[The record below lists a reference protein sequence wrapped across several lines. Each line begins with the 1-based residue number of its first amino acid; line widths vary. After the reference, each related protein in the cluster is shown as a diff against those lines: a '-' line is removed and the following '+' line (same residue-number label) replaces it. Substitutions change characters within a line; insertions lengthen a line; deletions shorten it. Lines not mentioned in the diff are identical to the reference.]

1 MKKTFVIDT
10 SVLLYH
16 EDSVHAFPGCNLIIP
31 MVVLEELDKFK
42 IRRDSVGNASRYVN
56 RFLDGLRAKGSFST
70 GIELENGQR
79 IYVVP
84 DCEVPDGL
92 DRTKND
98 NMILSTAIHANTS
111 LEDFGEVILL
121 TKDISL
127 RIKADAFGVNA
138 ENYFKEKAKVS
149 RRNAYTGVSVVQGME
164 DFDIDDFYKEGEI
177 DLDEE
182 FYENEFVVM
191 KGPNRKSAI
200 GRYVEGTV
208 RKLSFVP
215 SDGVGGVKPRN
226 KEQNFSLE
234 VLMDPSISMVTITG
248 KAGSGKTLM
257 SVVASMTQ
265 LMDGSYKKL
274 IVTRPNISMSKD
286 IGFLPGPQP
295 LTAKILTP
303 EGWTTMGDIKAGD
316 FVISRDGQP
325 ARVLKIFPKG
335 KKEVYRVETSSGL
348 SSESCIDHIWATKD
362 YEEKKRGKAYSLR
375 SLKEIKETL
384 TVHKKD
390 KDVLNHYLPRN
401 EAVMFTE
408 KEISIPAYSMGYIL
422 GDGSISN
429 SISITT
435 KDLEVID
442 RVRKEMNDINCD
454 ITSKSNIQYFI
465 SDTEKLSNKVG
476 KIICIKDMK
485 SKETLKFSSRKAAS
499 KALGIN
505 ETTLGSRCKNRSTI
519 DGKKYYFEPD
529 KSIFSNK
536 LKQYFYSYGLMNK
549 KSFEKFIPD
558 EYKYNSIDVRL
569 NVLRGLMDS
578 DGTVKKN
585 GEASF
590 TTTSKFLAE
599 DLIEIVR
606 SLGGRAN
613 LIKRDRVGRRSKF
626 GSREIISK
634 RVSYEFSVSLPEKY
648 NPFFLPRKKNMY
660 SKKYIHDERIKSI
673 ESLGEKEV
681 QCIMIDHPE
690 HLYVTDDFLVTHNT
704 KEEKMG
710 SWVQPIFDNI
720 KIAFSK
726 NAVSYIE
733 AMMDKGEIEIESL
746 SYIRGRSLPDTIFI
760 VDEAQNITYHE
771 AKAVLTRMGENSKI
785 ILLGDIEQIDAP
797 HLDATSSGLS
807 SIVELFKEFDESA
820 HITLLKGE
828 RSRLATYA
836 AKIL

>member
-70 GIELENGQR
+70 GIELENGQI

-149 RRNAYTGVSVVQGME
+149 RRNAYTGVSVVQGIE
-164 DFDIDDFYKEGEI
+164 DFEIDDFYKEGEI
-177 DLDEE
+177 DIDEE

-191 KGPNRKSAI
+191 KGQNRKSAI
-200 GRYVEGTV
+200 GRYVDGAV

-286 IGFLPGPQP
+286 IGFLPG
-295 LTAKILTP
+295 
-303 EGWTTMGDIKAGD
+303 
-316 FVISRDGQP
+316 
-325 ARVLKIFPKG
+325 
-335 KKEVYRVETSSGL
+335 
-348 SSESCIDHIWATKD
+348 
-362 YEEKKRGKAYSLR
+362 
-375 SLKEIKETL
+375 
-384 TVHKKD
+384 
-390 KDVLNHYLPRN
+390 
-401 EAVMFTE
+401 
-408 KEISIPAYSMGYIL
+408 
-422 GDGSISN
+422 
-429 SISITT
+429 
-435 KDLEVID
+435 
-442 RVRKEMNDINCD
+442 
-454 ITSKSNIQYFI
+454 
-465 SDTEKLSNKVG
+465 
-476 KIICIKDMK
+476 
-485 SKETLKFSSRKAAS
+485 
-499 KALGIN
+499 
-505 ETTLGSRCKNRSTI
+505 
-519 DGKKYYFEPD
+519 
-529 KSIFSNK
+529 
-536 LKQYFYSYGLMNK
+536 
-549 KSFEKFIPD
+549 
-558 EYKYNSIDVRL
+558 
-569 NVLRGLMDS
+569 
-578 DGTVKKN
+578 
-585 GEASF
+585 
-590 TTTSKFLAE
+590 
-599 DLIEIVR
+599 
-606 SLGGRAN
+606 
-613 LIKRDRVGRRSKF
+613 
-626 GSREIISK
+626 
-634 RVSYEFSVSLPEKY
+634 
-648 NPFFLPRKKNMY
+648 
-660 SKKYIHDERIKSI
+660 
-673 ESLGEKEV
+673 
-681 QCIMIDHPE
+681 
-690 HLYVTDDFLVTHNT
+690 T
-704 KEEKMG
+704 KEEKME

-726 NAVSYIE
+726 NAASYIE